1 MTLVDTS
8 VIVALLDTSH
18 DQHRA
23 CARAIERA
31 AEQGALAVSAITF
44 AELAAGGRTREA
56 VEEDLRGFHRVE
68 LDFNAAW
75 RAGHAFRRARKGK
88 TERAVLPDF
97 LIRAQ
102 AATLNLPHLTNDRR
116 RLTEWSDVDFIFPD

>member
-1 MTLVDTS
+1 MILVDTS
-8 VIVALLDTSH
+8 VIVAWLDPQH
-18 DQHRA
+18 DQHKK
-23 CARAIERA
+23 CWRAIHDLS
-31 AEQGALAVSAITF
+31 GKDDLAVSAVSF
-44 AELAAGGRTREA
+44 GELAAGGRTREA
-56 VEEDLRGFHRVE
+56 VEEDLRGFHRID

-88 TERAVLPDF
+88 TETAVLPDF

-102 AATLNLPHLTNDRR
+102 AATLNLPHLTNDHR

>member
-1 MTLVDTS
+1 MILVDTS
-8 VIVALLDTSH
+8 VIVALLDANH
-18 DQHRA
+18 DQHQI

-31 AEQGALAVSAITF
+31 AEQGELAVSVVSI

-56 VEEDLRGFHRVE
+56 VEEDLRGFQQIE

-88 TERAVLPDF
+88 TETAVLPDF

-102 AATLNLPHLTNDRR
+102 AATLNLRHLTNDRR
-116 RLTEWSDVDFIFPD
+116 RLAEWTDVDFIFPD